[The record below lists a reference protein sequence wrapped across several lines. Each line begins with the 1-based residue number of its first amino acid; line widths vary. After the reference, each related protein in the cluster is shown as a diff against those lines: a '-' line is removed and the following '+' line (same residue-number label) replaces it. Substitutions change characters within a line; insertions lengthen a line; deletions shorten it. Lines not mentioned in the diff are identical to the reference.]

1 MIFGL
6 DWPYQTD
13 GISAEMYDDEPPTR
27 ICPTCG
33 EEIDADDEG
42 CPDDGGTA

>member
-1 MIFGL
+1 M
-6 DWPYQTD
+6 DC
-13 GISAEMYDDEPPTR
+13 AEHKGHRRYVDPPR
-27 ICPTCG
+27 VCPTCG